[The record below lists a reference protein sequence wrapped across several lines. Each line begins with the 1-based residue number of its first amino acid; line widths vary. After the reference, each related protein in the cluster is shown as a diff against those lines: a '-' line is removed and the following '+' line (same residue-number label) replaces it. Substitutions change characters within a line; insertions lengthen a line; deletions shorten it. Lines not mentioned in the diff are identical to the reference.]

1 MRVPIHG
8 RHSSLLALLF
18 LFPPEAHPPA
28 DGCSSPW
35 PDSPTAPLH
44 QESLLQQQKDAE
56 LLTEVRFSLCVLV
69 LCEPIRNLTMDT
81 ALQTYSL

>member
-1 MRVPIHG
+1 MDIYYQLILVETSRGESMRVPIHG

-35 PDSPTAPLH
+35 PDGPTAPLH

-56 LLTEVRFSLCVLV
+56 LLTEVRFSL
-69 LCEPIRNLTMDT
+69 
-81 ALQTYSL
+81 